1 MKKILFFV
9 LVISMTSFLSCGG
22 GEVKNEDK
30 QEEGKEVKK
39 DENADAKKEDE
50 SKKSE
55 AVPQIDVAS
64 LNDEASI
71 LDAMNKVVE
80 ARRMDDSLR
89 NADKNYKG
97 HFVKLLKLN
106 TAVVKRATEFSKTLK
121 GDARVEFIKK
131 YTSIN

>member
-9 LVISMTSFLSCGG
+9 LLASMTSFLSCGG

-30 QEEGKEVKK
+30 QEKGQEANE
-39 DENADAKKEDE
+39 A
-50 SKKSE
+50 KKSE

-131 YTSIN
+131 YTSINK

>member
-30 QEEGKEVKK
+30 QEEGQEA
-39 DENADAKKEDE
+39 NE

-131 YTSIN
+131 YTSINK